1 MPLYEYACP
10 GCGERMEKMKR
21 VSDRANG
28 PECPACG
35 EQTVLALSA
44 PGRVGVG
51 SGSASASGSSLPVS
65 GGGCGP
71 GGCGVNFA

>member
-28 PECPACG
+28 PECPTCG
-35 EQTVLALSA
+35 EPTALALSA

-51 SGSASASGSSLPVS
+51 SGSTSGGGPSLPVT

-71 GGCGVNFA
+71 GGCGINFA

>member
-10 GCGERMEKMKR
+10 GCGERMEKMKS

-28 PECPACG
+28 PECPTCG
-35 EQTVLALSA
+35 EQTALALST

-51 SGSASASGSSLPVS
+51 SDSASTRSLPQVNT
-65 GGGCGP
+65 GCGP
-71 GGCGVNFA
+71 GGCGVSFT

>member
-10 GCGERMEKMKR
+10 GCGERAEEMRR
-21 VSDRANG
+21 VSDRARA
-28 PECPACG
+28 PACPACG
-35 EQTVLALSA
+35 GATALAMSA

-51 SGSASASGSSLPVS
+51 SGVPRSLPQVS